1 MNHISAAKGTP
12 ADSIRVETALMFN
25 PSMVVGLNDKDLR
38 KLLKGAQ
45 TGSRIGVEEG
55 PFRDRARLI
64 FPLSLRYFD
73 HLC

>member
-1 MNHISAAKGTP
+1 MARRCGRSSGSLKA
-12 ADSIRVETALMFN
+12 ETGRLMFN

>member
-1 MNHISAAKGTP
+1 
-12 ADSIRVETALMFN
+12 MFN